1 MKFFPLA
8 TAASSILGGVALA
21 LSSCSREGGQTV
33 AAGTAPPVP
42 IRTALA
48 VDENL
53 PVLVDAPAT
62 VRPAERA
69 TIAAKLT
76 GTVATLPVALGQTV
90 QSGEVLVTLNAPEV
104 AARLRQAQAQ
114 LAEAGRN
121 TDRVRTLVEK
131 GVNAPESL
139 RDAEDRQR
147 FAEAAA
153 AEAEAMVAFATLRAP
168 FAGVITQK
176 HVLPGD
182 LATPGQA
189 LLALEST
196 QRLRAE
202 GFVPEQA
209 GAGLQ
214 RGDRLAVA
222 WRDGDPPVDGTIDEI
237 SAAADAASRSVLVK
251 VALPAGVARSGQFA
265 RLLVPHGRS
274 ATLLVPADAVTRFGQ
289 VERVFVVEEGRA
301 LLRLVKTGRTHNG
314 RIEILSGLRSGER
327 LVLAPPTSLRDG
339 QPVTSAP

>member
-1 MKFFPLA
+1 MPTRFALVA
-8 TAASSILGGVALA
+8 ALA
-21 LSSCSREGGQTV
+21 AALFSSCSRSADQAVAPVRPPLPVRATV
-33 AAGTAPPVP
+33 AVE
-42 IRTALA
+42 
-48 VDENL
+48 ENL

-76 GTVATLPVALGQTV
+76 GTIATLPVALGQAV
-90 QSGEVLVTLNAPEV
+90 EAGEVLVTLNAPEV

-121 TDRVRTLVEK
+121 TERVRTLVAK

-147 FAEAAA
+147 FAEAAV

-168 FAGVITQK
+168 FAGVITEK

-209 GAGLQ
+209 GAGLK
-214 RGDRLAVA
+214 RGDRLAVVL
-222 WRDGDPPVDGTIDEI
+222 RDGDLPVDGALDEI
-237 SAAADAASRSVLVK
+237 SAAADAVSRSVLVK
-251 VALPAGVARSGQFA
+251 VALPVGTARSGQFA
-265 RLLVPHGRS
+265 RLLVPHGHS
-274 ATLLVPADAVTRFGQ
+274 PALLVPADAVTRFGQ
-289 VERVFVVEEGRA
+289 MERVFVVEDGRA
-301 LLRLVKTGRTHNG
+301 LLRLVKTGRTHDG
-314 RIEILSGLRSGER
+314 RVEILSGLRSGER
-327 LVLAPPTSLRDG
+327 LVVAPPATLRDG

>member
-1 MKFFPLA
+1 MKFSPLA
-8 TAASSILGGVALA
+8 TVASLVFGAVA
-21 LSSCSREGGQTV
+21 LSSCSREAGQTV
-33 AAGTAPPVP
+33 AAVTTPVAV
-42 IRTALA
+42 RTAVVA
-48 VDENL
+48 AEEL

-76 GTVATLPVALGQTV
+76 GTVATLPVALGQMV
-90 QSGEVLVTLNAPEV
+90 EAGEVLVTLNAPEV

-121 TDRVRTLVEK
+121 TERVRTLVEK

-139 RDAEDRQR
+139 RDAEDRLR
-147 FAEAAA
+147 FAEASV

-168 FAGVITQK
+168 FAGVITEK

-214 RGDRLAVA
+214 RGDGLAVVL
-222 WRDGDPPVDGTIDEI
+222 RDGDMPVDGTIDEI

-251 VALPAGVARSGQFA
+251 VALPAGLARSGQFA

-274 ATLLVPADAVTRFGQ
+274 PALLVPAEAVTRFGQ
-289 VERVFVVEEGRA
+289 MERVFVVEDGRA
-301 LLRLVKTGRTHNG
+301 LLRLVKTGRAQNG

-327 LVLAPPTSLRDG
+327 LVIAPPTTLRDG
-339 QPVTSAP
+339 QPVTSEP